1 MTEGLNLT
9 LSAATLLS
17 MIGIA
22 VKLYTA
28 GKPQKIEQPIIVEK
42 KEHATPSGQCDERH
56 QTIDEQTKNLFSRV
70 NHAEQR
76 ISALE
81 ATSLATKEKLSSMD
95 CKLDRLLERHAPA
108 RK

>member
-28 GKPQKIEQPIIVEK
+28 NKPQKLEQPITTRQASEPI
-42 KEHATPSGQCDERH
+42 PSDQCHERH
-56 QTIDEQTKNLFSRV
+56 VSIDEQTKNLFSRM

-76 ISALE
+76 IAALE
-81 ATSLATKEKLSSMD
+81 ATQKACEKRLDSID
-95 CKLDRLLERHAPA
+95 TKLDQLLRLVSS

>member
-17 MIGIA
+17 VLGLA
-22 VKLYTA
+22 VKVYLA
-28 GKPQKIEQPIIVEK
+28 KQPQEIKQPIVVEK
-42 KEHATPSGQCDERH
+42 KESATPSGQCDERH
-56 QTIDEQTKNLFSRV
+56 STIDEQTKNLFSRM

-76 ISALE
+76 IAAIE
-81 ATSLATKEKLSSMD
+81 ATQVACEKRLASIDT
-95 CKLDRLLERHAPA
+95 KLDRLLERSTP

>member
-1 MTEGLNLT
+1 
-9 LSAATLLS
+9 

-28 GKPQKIEQPIIVEK
+28 GKPQKLEQPVVVET
-42 KEHATPSGQCDERH
+42 KEHPTPSGQCDERH
-56 QTIDEQTKNLFSRV
+56 QTIDEQTKNLFSRM

-76 ISALE
+76 IAAVE
-81 ATSLATKEKLSSMD
+81 ATQVACEKRLGSIDS
-95 CKLDRLLERHAPA
+95 KLDRLLERSTP

>member
-28 GKPQKIEQPIIVEK
+28 GKPQKLEQPVVVEK
-42 KEHATPSGQCDERH
+42 KEHPTPSGQCDERH
-56 QTIDEQTKNLFSRV
+56 TTIDEQTKNLFSRM

-76 ISALE
+76 IAAIE
-81 ATSLATKEKLSSMD
+81 ATQVACEKRLASIDT
-95 CKLDRLLERHAPA
+95 KLDRLLERSTP

>member
-17 MIGIA
+17 VIGMI
-22 VKLYTA
+22 VKTYMA
-28 GKPQKIEQPIIVEK
+28 SRPQKIEQPITVRAEGQV
-42 KEHATPSGQCDERH
+42 TPTRQCDERH
-56 QTIDEQTKNLFSRV
+56 GHIERQNENMFARMSS
-70 NHAEQR
+70 AEQR

-81 ATSLATKEKLSSMD
+81 ATSLATKEQLSRID
-95 CKLDRLLERHAPA
+95 KKLDLLLQ